1 MLRLLNMLAFNI
13 ALLCYAAAVLKV
25 KFSFRVLSAAA
36 AGTAVYGVFIRELSP
51 VAVLFAVCL
60 LMLEQIA
67 VFGWDKSV
75 RTFLLLAVSGTAAY
89 AAGELTARVILPGA
103 GMELLLSAVL
113 LLICGRAA
121 TALRRSGAWKRK
133 DRVYIRTGRGEMC
146 LKTLKDS
153 GNLLREPRSG
163 LPVIVV
169 RAEDAAEAAP
179 LSVLFALGMSDTDDE
194 TVIYPVPYR
203 SLGGSGVLYGFRPE
217 SCIMDGTDVK
227 CVVALCRGSDMFG
240 GDCSALCNPD
250 VLEV

>member
-1 MLRLLNMLAFNI
+1 MTLPTSAASSSVRSIIRAKVSRSGQAGFSNSQVGMLI
-13 ALLCYAAAVLKV
+13 
-25 KFSFRVLSAAA
+25 AA
-36 AGTAVYGVFIRELSP
+36 AGLLSALLQP
-51 VAVLFAVCL
+51 V
-60 LMLEQIA
+60 I
-67 VFGWDKSV
+67 
-75 RTFLLLAVSGTAAY
+75 AAY
-89 AAGELTARVILPGA
+89 ADKPGSLPLGLLVLLS
-103 GMELLLSAVL
+103 GGLSLLSAVL

-217 SCIMDGTDVK
+217 GCIMGGTDVK